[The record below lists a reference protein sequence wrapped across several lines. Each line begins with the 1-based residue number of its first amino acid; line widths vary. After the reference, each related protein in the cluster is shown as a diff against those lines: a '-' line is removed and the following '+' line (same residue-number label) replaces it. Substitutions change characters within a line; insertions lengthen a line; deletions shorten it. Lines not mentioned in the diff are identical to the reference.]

1 VGFHKYKK
9 LPTSGYVL
17 FSGRGFDSRH
27 LHFFQKGISMNVSI
41 TEWNEVENDSIGPYE
56 YWGQKCC
63 DNRPDYITGAVI
75 ITFNDVIY
83 SHEEH
88 QKFKEK
94 YEEDEDFKEYIDDIF
109 YQHAIGDDIET
120 EKLIIQ
126 SNGDKLEFYIP
137 YQASV
142 PEPDYDDYE

>member
-1 VGFHKYKK
+1 
-9 LPTSGYVL
+9 
-17 FSGRGFDSRH
+17 
-27 LHFFQKGISMNVSI
+27 MNVSI

-56 YWGQKCC
+56 YWGQKGY
-63 DNRPDYITGAVI
+63 DSRPDYITGAVI